1 MNRNNST
8 LFTLLLLS
16 LSCTCV
22 SAQNYVSY
30 FTGNTEDVRTSPTG
44 GICMMG
50 GSSEDDNAMR
60 WFLERADGGDVLVL
74 RTSGS
79 DGYNDYL
86 HSELGVNINSVET
99 IVFEDGSAANEAHVH
114 EAIQQAEAIWFAGG
128 NQATYVD
135 YWRNT
140 EIDSLIREAV
150 SSRKIV
156 IGGTSAGMAI
166 LGGHYFAAT
175 NGTIR
180 SDAALANPFDE
191 RVTIESDRFLDLTF
205 LEDVVT
211 DTHYDDP
218 DRRGRHLVFMAR
230 MYGDGLADPR
240 GIACEERTAVCIDP
254 SGMARVFGDVNDDDF
269 AYFIRPSC
277 SGNAPEILN
286 DGAPITWSNDE
297 KALLACRVKGTPDGT
312 NTFLLTNWQTT
323 SGGEWQE
330 WYADAGVFNSHSNT
344 EPIDCIPNQ
353 VSNSTLPDDIVVRPN
368 PAHDFLKVTTPWRV
382 KTATIVDASGLEIR
396 PVISTSGTEL
406 TVNIKG
412 LASGTYFLLL
422 VGEDGWA
429 RSRFVV
435 P

>member
-1 MNRNNST
+1 MNWNKPT
-8 LFTLLLLS
+8 LLSLLLLA

-30 FTGNTEDVRTSPTG
+30 FTGNVEDVRTSPTG
-44 GICMMG
+44 GTCMMG

-86 HSELGVNINSVET
+86 YSDLGVTVNSVET
-99 IVFEDGSAANEAHVH
+99 IVFENGNAANEAHVH

-135 YWRNT
+135 YWRGT
-140 EIDSLIREAV
+140 AVDSLVREAV
-150 SSRKIV
+150 SNRKAV

-166 LGGHYFAAT
+166 MGGHYFAAT

-180 SDAALANPFDE
+180 SAAALANPFDE
-191 RVTIESDRFLDLTF
+191 RVTIESERFLDLPF

-230 MYGDGLADPR
+230 MHGAGLSDPR

-254 SGMARVFGDVNDDDF
+254 SGMARIFGDVGDDDF

-277 SGNAPEILN
+277 PGNVPEIL
-286 DGAPITWSNDE
+286 DEGAPLTWNNGE

-312 NTFLLTNWQTT
+312 NTFLLTDWETT
-323 SGGEWQE
+323 FGGEWQE
-330 WYADAGVFNSHSNT
+330 WYADLGVFNSRANT
-344 EPIDCIPNQ
+344 EPIDCIPSSVRN
-353 VSNSTLPDDIVVRPN
+353 NTRPEEIVVRPN
-368 PAHDFLKVTTPWRV
+368 PAHNFLTVTTAWPV
-382 KTATIVDASGLEIR
+382 KTTTIVDASGVEIR
-396 PVISTSGTEL
+396 PRTSASGNEL
-406 TVNIKG
+406 TVNIEG

-422 VGEDGWA
+422 VGEGGWA